1 MTDDIETLS
10 LSGQVVL
17 LTVTQLSTQGETPAH
32 TGQII
37 RESGDLLEDI
47 DLGALGSVSEA
58 EVSKALNRLEA
69 AEHVEMADE
78 DDSSPVGK
86 GRPAYRL
93 AVDAETVVE
102 TLGDDDTVAP
112 LVEAISD

>member
-1 MTDDIETLS
+1 MTEDIETLS

-17 LTVTQLSTQGETPAH
+17 LTVTHLSRHGETPAH
-32 TGQII
+32 TGEVI
-37 RESGDLLEDI
+37 RTSGDLLEDVDI
-47 DLGALGSVSEA
+47 DALGTVSEA

-69 AEHVEMADE
+69 AGFVEMADH

-93 AVDAETVVE
+93 AVETETVLE
-102 TLGDDDTVAP
+102 TLNEDDAVAP
-112 LVEAISD
+112 AVDEVTD